1 MSSWDR
7 RIHPCLLRVRG
18 QPRNGAGRLGNRL
31 TPPIGRRRFTHHAL
45 EQAPERHR
53 IAVTHFVGYLLNG
66 PAIGFEQLLCF
77 FDTNPLHVVQWG
89 MAGGRVETAAESAP
103 RQAALADH
111 FDDRVR
117 ITLVIGKPF
126 LKR

>member
-7 RIHPCLLRVRG
+7 RIHPCLLRVQG
-18 QPRNGAGRLGNRL
+18 QPRNCACRLGNGVP
-31 TPPIGRRRFTHHAL
+31 PPIGCRRFTHHAL
-45 EQAPERHR
+45 EQAPERHP
-53 IAVTHFVGYLLNG
+53 IAVPHFVGDLFNC

-77 FDTNPLHVVQWG
+77 FDTNPLHVVQRG
-89 MAGGRVETAAESAP
+89 MTRGRVETAAESAP
-103 RQAALADH
+103 RQAALADR

-117 ITLVIGKPF
+117 ITIVIGKPF